1 MNASRV
7 ICGSGAECFK
17 QKSMKALYACKCT
30 KSKLMRQ
37 RTSSQAEAKM
47 LVRPITY
54 HLEISQDSIKSE
66 PVVHLES
73 STPFHPFAV
82 GDKMSWNGFR
92 NARWHPEP
100 QTGQFLRVKD
110 ALHFIWDIRGSNIG
124 HKVRLCV
131 EICNVEDLPT
141 HH

>member
-1 MNASRV
+1 
-7 ICGSGAECFK
+7 
-17 QKSMKALYACKCT
+17 
-30 KSKLMRQ
+30 
-37 RTSSQAEAKM
+37 M

-73 STPFHPFAV
+73 STPFQPFAV

-92 NARWHPEP
+92 NARWHSEP

-110 ALHFIWDIRGSNIG
+110 VLHFIWDIRGSNIG
-124 HKVRLCV
+124 HKVCLCV